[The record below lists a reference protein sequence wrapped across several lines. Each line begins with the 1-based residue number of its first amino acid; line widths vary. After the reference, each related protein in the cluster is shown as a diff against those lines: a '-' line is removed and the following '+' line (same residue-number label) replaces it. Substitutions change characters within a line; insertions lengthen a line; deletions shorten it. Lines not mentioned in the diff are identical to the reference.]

1 MFYIKKNVRL
11 CATDKGSFY
20 DIIIRVKRVDRRSL
34 MADEHTFDI
43 ACELDMQEVLN
54 AVTQAEKEIGQRFDF
69 KGSKSSIELD
79 KGKALITLVSDDEFK
94 LKSVI
99 DILQSKLVKRGIS
112 LKALTYGKI
121 EQAAGSTVRQV
132 ITLQQGIP
140 QEKSKEI
147 VKIIKD
153 TKLKVNAEIQKDQV
167 RVRGKK
173 IDDLQTLMALIKEKD
188 LGIHLQ
194 FTNYR

>member
-1 MFYIKKNVRL
+1 
-11 CATDKGSFY
+11 
-20 DIIIRVKRVDRRSL
+20 

-43 ACELDMQEVLN
+43 ACEIDMQEVLN

-79 KGKALITLVSDDEFK
+79 KGKAIITLVSDDEFK
-94 LKSVI
+94 LKSVTEV
-99 DILQSKLVKRGIS
+99 LQSKLVKRGVS

-140 QEKSKEI
+140 QEKAKEI
-147 VKIIKD
+147 VRIIKD

-173 IDDLQTLMALIKEKD
+173 IDDLQTLMALIKGKD
-188 LGIHLQ
+188 LGIHVQ